1 MDPPAPETL
10 MRGLEQLNY
19 LGALDDEGNLTPHGE
34 QMSEFPLEPSLSKMI
49 ITASE
54 TYNCSDEIFTIAAL
68 ISVP

>member
-1 MDPPAPETL
+1 
-10 MRGLEQLNY
+10 
-19 LGALDDEGNLTPHGE
+19 
-34 QMSEFPLEPSLSKMI
+34 MSEFPLEPSLSKMI